1 MDRIAFAKGCATSS
15 SIALREAVWGG
26 LTRARCAS
34 PNGVPGGQRSHG
46 GSRRGR
52 AGSCS
57 RRGLLR
63 SPRPNKPLQLTGC
76 PAAFEQALISTPWPG
91 SPACG
96 PLPSSRPRALRRARH
111 RKPRCARLAT
121 PALLRPVASFQAR
134 ALASGPQ
141 LNGVVFGWRRNVLCQ
156 ASRARCWCQAK
167 RPPEYSKRPASPT
180 AMSMKRAPRT
190 RPVEGAR
197 SDVPCRRAHFWQR
210 RPARA

>member
-141 LNGVVFGWRRNVLCQ
+141 LNGVVLGLPGFNPSVRVFAGRVLDLVHE
-156 ASRARCWCQAK
+156 R
-167 RPPEYSKRPASPT
+167 SPT
-180 AMSMKRAPRT
+180 GL
-190 RPVEGAR
+190 PVWSQQQCCVQFKPPLHSRCRSILAGAEV
-197 SDVPCRRAHFWQR
+197 SL
-210 RPARA
+210 